1 MVERAKA
8 VKERLGLGEV
18 ATLTINAA
26 SRIHSSGPI
35 MWGQGENT
43 RSSKLLEL
51 SWTPKDT
58 DCNV

>member
-26 SRIHSSGPI
+26 SRIHSFGPI
-35 MWGQGENT
+35 MWG
-43 RSSKLLEL
+43 
-51 SWTPKDT
+51 
-58 DCNV
+58 